1 MGTIK
6 FEIDL
11 PEFEKELSLNLII
24 RRDGEVIYNTSS
36 SSTNNNLFSKNNGR
50 LENSVEKV
58 DNIIPPIV
66 EGSGNLL
73 SNNIGNKAT
82 EQSITSKTTSK
93 GRGGNLMNLTDI

>member
-36 SSTNNNLFSKNNGR
+36 SSTNNSFSKSNGR

-58 DNIIPPIV
+58 DKIISSIV
-66 EGSGNLL
+66 EGSENSL
-73 SNNIGNKAT
+73 SNNIGNKVG
-82 EQSITSKTTSK
+82 EQSITSKTPK

>member
-36 SSTNNNLFSKNNGR
+36 SSTNNSFSKNNGR

-58 DNIIPPIV
+58 DKVISPIV
-66 EGSGNLL
+66 EGSGNSL
-73 SNNIGNKAT
+73 SNNSIGNKIGK
-82 EQSITSKTTSK
+82 QSITSKTPK